1 MRTHNL
7 MSYQVS
13 TTSSLSLPLSPSL
26 SLGGQNIAVQ
36 DSRAEKVNQW
46 DPLLKVSTLNCVGW
60 DLKKVYTITL

>member
-1 MRTHNL
+1 

-13 TTSSLSLPLSPSL
+13 TTSSLSLPL

-36 DSRAEKVNQW
+36 DSRAEKVNHW